1 MTSKVM
7 SGEKTAGTVLLVIG
21 IVALVFSLIF
31 ASIFGG
37 IGAFMKVKENQ
48 TQEEFEEFQRK
59 GAVQTEGLI
68 VADSQSGDEDGTT
81 VQYEAE
87 GDTYEVSYSLS
98 NSNYRAGQKVTIY
111 YSAQDPSESIF
122 PDLMID
128 TYNLLYIIFLIIG
141 ISLGGLFFLGGIIML
156 IIGIHLRKKAKREIL
171 YQ

>member
-1 MTSKVM
+1 M
-7 SGEKTAGTVLLVIG
+7 SGKKTAGTVLLVIG

-31 ASIFGG
+31 ASIFCG

-68 VADSQSGDEDGTT
+68 VADSQSGAGTT

-87 GDTYEVSYSLS
+87 GDAYEVSYSLS

-111 YSAQDPSESIF
+111 YSVEDPSESIF

-141 ISLGGLFFLGGIIML
+141 ISLGGLFFLGGIIMF
-156 IIGIHLRKKAKREIL
+156 IIGIHLRKKAKRENL